1 MEDYLTTKEVAEL
14 LRLKERKIYDLA
26 ANGSIPCSRA
36 TGKLLFSRV
45 EVEAWL
51 TQNKSGASIGE
62 VPRTFRPN
70 VFLGSTD
77 PLLEWALRE
86 AACGIATYF
95 DGSLDGIER
104 FHAGDGI
111 AAGLHIPDGDEWNV
125 GPVGERFKNA
135 PVVLVEWARRERGL
149 IVGLEIQ
156 SRISGIGD
164 LAGQRVIPRQE
175 ASGSQILLNQLIS
188 SCGSD
193 RAKTV
198 QFTAP
203 ARSETDAAVAVL
215 EGKADIAFGLE
226 ALAVQYRL
234 GFVPMVR
241 ERYDLLIDR
250 REYFEEGIQKLLAFC
265 RGRDFARKAKELAG
279 YDVSYLG
286 RVRFN
291 GSV

>member
-1 MEDYLTTKEVAEL
+1 ML

-36 TGKLLFSRV
+36 TGKLLFSRL

-51 TQNKSGASIGE
+51 TQNKSGASIAE
-62 VPRTFRPN
+62 VSQTFRPK
-70 VFLGSTD
+70 VLLGSTD

-86 AACGIATYF
+86 AECGIASYF

-104 FHAGDGI
+104 FQAGDGI
-111 AAGLHIPDGDEWNV
+111 AAGLHIPDGDDWNV
-125 GPVGERFKNA
+125 GPVEERFKNA
-135 PVVLVEWARRERGL
+135 PVVLVEWARRNRGF
-149 IVGLEIQ
+149 IIGSEIQ

-175 ASGSQILLNQLIS
+175 ASGSQILLKQLIS
-188 SCGSD
+188 CCASD
-193 RAKTV
+193 LANTV

-203 ARSETDAAVAVL
+203 ARSEADAAVAVL
-215 EGKADIAFGLE
+215 EGKADVTFGLE

-234 GFVPMVR
+234 GFVPLVR
-241 ERYDLLIDR
+241 ERYDLLINR
-250 REYFEEGIQKLLAFC
+250 RAYFDEGMQKLLAFC
-265 RGRDFARKAKELAG
+265 RRRDFARKAKELTG
-279 YDVSYLG
+279 YDVGDLG
-286 RVRFN
+286 QVRFN